1 MSIRRWSKIKRRL
14 LFIIP
19 ILISVAAAGYISF
32 RYFYKPLAELI
43 YIVPDS
49 PFFCLTSSNFAQ
61 IAREIMESDFGREI
75 PETPIARYIR
85 GTKWWREIKWQLRMW
100 EFGFG
105 VPFKVEDLK
114 KVAGD
119 RSVLALY
126 RKDRPELFI
135 ASFVSSQG
143 KVEIT
148 TSQATASKNYY
159 GITNERYRG
168 CNITTVNSG
177 FPRRFHYAFI
187 GKLGLLSTDEG
198 LLKRSIDLYRG
209 GGDCFARRRPEIAR
223 SLMSSD
229 LSFYVDLDALKVAEG
244 EWVSVN
250 RNLGGEIISE
260 NELRIIGIPPPSAK
274 EGNPLPPQPPDSLL
288 TLYLRTGHIKA
299 LFLSPGRGMLP
310 NVTAVTND
318 EGLKR
323 LRSLLLEKGMTV
335 KEMPKV
341 KRDEV
346 EISPLRISGPIPI
359 PLSAGYTHLK
369 GGVVIGT
376 PLESVERVALFLRN
390 ADWNVKIDPVGHLEV
405 DLRNLSREIKKLSL
419 VLSLVALV
427 SKDKRSKLVYESLG
441 SLTPLGYMGRLSADI
456 DGKEDKIRLKIHI
469 KEGERDVQKEADHI
483 GLSHSIG
490 RAPDRDNNPG
500 FGHKDD
506 I

>member
-1 MSIRRWSKIKRRL
+1 
-14 LFIIP
+14 
-19 ILISVAAAGYISF
+19 
-32 RYFYKPLAELI
+32 
-43 YIVPDS
+43 
-49 PFFCLTSSNFAQ
+49 
-61 IAREIMESDFGREI
+61 
-75 PETPIARYIR
+75 
-85 GTKWWREIKWQLRMW
+85 
-100 EFGFG
+100 
-105 VPFKVEDLK
+105 
-114 KVAGD
+114 
-119 RSVLALY
+119 
-126 RKDRPELFI
+126 
-135 ASFVSSQG
+135 
-143 KVEIT
+143 
-148 TSQATASKNYY
+148 
-159 GITNERYRG
+159 
-168 CNITTVNSG
+168 
-177 FPRRFHYAFI
+177 
-187 GKLGLLSTDEG
+187 
-198 LLKRSIDLYRG
+198 
-209 GGDCFARRRPEIAR
+209 
-223 SLMSSD
+223 
-229 LSFYVDLDALKVAEG
+229 
-244 EWVSVN
+244 
-250 RNLGGEIISE
+250 
-260 NELRIIGIPPPSAK
+260 
-274 EGNPLPPQPPDSLL
+274 
-288 TLYLRTGHIKA
+288 
-299 LFLSPGRGMLP
+299 MLP

-441 SLTPLGYMGRLSADI
+441 SLTPLGYMERLSADI